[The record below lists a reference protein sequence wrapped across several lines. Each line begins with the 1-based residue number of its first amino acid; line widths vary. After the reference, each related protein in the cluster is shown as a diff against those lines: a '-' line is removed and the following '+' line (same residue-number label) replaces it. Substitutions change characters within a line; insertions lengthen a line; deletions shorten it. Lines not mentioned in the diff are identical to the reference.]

1 MLNLLLAYT
10 RHYWVFDYW
19 FLVVFGFCVL

>member
-19 FLVVFGFCVL
+19 FLVVFGFCV